1 MINSRDFSACA
12 VYSSTS
18 GQAWPW
24 AVQLIYYDGSL
35 TWILFLL
42 QFYRGHNWDT
52 EHYAIWPRL
61 HSREYWRICTMPI
74 ILQYIRHLFTNFST
88 NYHSLSIPYMPVP
101 MDFSSW
107 YTGNAITIRMP
118 EEYYVLIKQN
128 HWIRLK
134 MKLNDTKI

>member
-1 MINSRDFSACA
+1 
-12 VYSSTS
+12 
-18 GQAWPW
+18 
-24 AVQLIYYDGSL
+24 
-35 TWILFLL
+35 
-42 QFYRGHNWDT
+42 
-52 EHYAIWPRL
+52 
-61 HSREYWRICTMPI
+61 MPI